1 MTRFPDMFATNLSP
15 LDDESN
21 AEVVAD
27 LKKRINENDV
37 DIKVGMIFCFETYLV
52 ELMLFWNPP
61 RGLSTRKC

>member
-52 ELMLFWNPP
+52 ELMLF
-61 RGLSTRKC
+61 